1 MRTVAI
7 ISRKGGAG
15 KTNIAVHLAACAE
28 GKGMRAGIVDLDPQ
42 ATSTKWGARRV
53 ENALSVGADVVSAQ
67 AFTLPKLLAEARSA
81 GAQLMLLDTA
91 PHADAMAVD
100 AARAADFVLVPCRPA
115 IADIEA
121 IPASAD
127 IARLAGRPF
136 AVVLNAA
143 MAQGARADEA
153 RSELER
159 LGLVVA
165 PVEVGHRVAS
175 GDAMIPGQGVTE
187 YRPGSAAAQEIE
199 RLFDWMLRH
208 LGSDAASGRP
218 VAVKTRRG
226 IAA

>member
-42 ATSTKWGARRV
+42 ATSTKWGARRA
-53 ENALSVGADVVSAQ
+53 ENASCAGADVVSAQ
-67 AFTLPKLLAEARSA
+67 AFSLPKLLAEARSA
-81 GAQLMLLDTA
+81 GARLMLLDTA

-100 AARAADFVLVPCRPA
+100 AARAADFVLIPCRPA

-127 IARLAGRPF
+127 IARLAGKPF

-143 MAQGARADEA
+143 VAQGTRDEA

-165 PVEVGHRVAS
+165 PVEVGHRVAF

-187 YRPGSAAAQEIE
+187 YRSGSAAAQEIE
-199 RLFDWMLRH
+199 KLFDWMLRH
-208 LGSDAASGRP
+208 FGNDAASGRP
-218 VAVKTRRG
+218 VAARTRRRV
-226 IAA
+226 AA